1 MDTIRN
7 IKMQITFFRISVYA
21 KWMQFK
27 YDVMC
32 FFHARK

>member
-1 MDTIRN
+1 M
-7 IKMQITFFRISVYA
+7 KLFITLLRISVYA